1 MSDDEDGVDWVE
13 RLRLD
18 PIDRAETKPAAP
30 KRAKLKDGFVRLP
43 MAWATRLG
51 KARHVATWK
60 LAACVLFLDWK
71 GGGEPVT
78 LSNVVLNEWG
88 LPQGRTKRKALAEL
102 EALGLVSVERRAKR
116 SPLIKRKI

>member
-1 MSDDEDGVDWVE
+1 MRTAFARFG
-13 RLRLD
+13 
-18 PIDRAETKPAAP
+18 AAGLVSA
-30 KRAKLKDGFVRLP
+30 RSMGSSLSRS
-43 MAWATRLG
+43 T
-51 KARHVATWK
+51 RHVATWK

-116 SPLIKRKI
+116 SPLLKRKI